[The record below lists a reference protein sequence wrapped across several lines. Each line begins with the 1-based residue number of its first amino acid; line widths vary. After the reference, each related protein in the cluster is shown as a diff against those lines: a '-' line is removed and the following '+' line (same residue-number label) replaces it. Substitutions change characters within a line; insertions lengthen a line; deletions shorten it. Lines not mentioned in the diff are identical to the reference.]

1 MQITQEQVEEFMVK
15 VARFSEKFKSEGPGS
30 VGTDL
35 DKGTSYCVPFREITM
50 HITGKSYILSL

>member
-1 MQITQEQVEEFMVK
+1 MVK

-35 DKGTSYCVPFREITM
+35 DKGTSYCVPFIEITM